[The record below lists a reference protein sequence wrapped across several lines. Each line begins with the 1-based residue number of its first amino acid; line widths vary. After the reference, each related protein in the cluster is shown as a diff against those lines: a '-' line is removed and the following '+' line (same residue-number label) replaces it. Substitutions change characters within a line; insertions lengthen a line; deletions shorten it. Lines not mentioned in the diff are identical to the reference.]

1 MKKYNIHDKAF
12 FIARQKSSFG
22 AVCTG
27 PRPARLF
34 HSEFGVPL
42 WGQSTCPGK
51 LFGPVNMHSSTHRDG
66 IDMHGRVKEHLYL
79 DFSPATVNKIERGL
93 ETTI

>member
-1 MKKYNIHDKAF
+1 
-12 FIARQKSSFG
+12 
-22 AVCTG
+22 
-27 PRPARLF
+27 
-34 HSEFGVPL
+34 
-42 WGQSTCPGK
+42 
-51 LFGPVNMHSSTHRDG
+51 MHSSTHRDG